1 MMRSVLA
8 GLAEFT
14 LTALVIAV
22 VILAVLVPVAMSQPD
37 LGQVLGLFLLGPFG
51 TMRHLGNVLELAT
64 PTMLTGLAATLIFRA
79 GSFNLGVEGSFFL
92 GGIAATAAALLLPLT
107 GLVAAP
113 TAILVGALVGSLAC
127 SVPGYIKVR
136 FGASEM
142 VNSLVL
148 NFAFLYA
155 GVFILNYYL
164 RDPNAGALMSYRL
177 PEDFTLDR
185 LMAGTRLHTGV
196 IVAFIACLIGGIWL
210 YGTRGGLNLRI
221 VGAGAG
227 FAQHLGLNSGALVM
241 RAQIIGGLVAGMA
254 GAIEVLGLYNRFS
267 WTGLPGHGWTGITI
281 AILARENPF
290 LVIPAALFL
299 AYLQVGGDMLARNLA
314 VPSEVVGLVTA
325 AIMLVVTSAA
335 IFRHPAF
342 LRLIRDIKGQEQSA

>member
-1 MMRSVLA
+1 MIRSILA
-8 GLAEFT
+8 GLAEFALT
-14 LTALVIAV
+14 LAVVAV
-22 VILAVLVPVAMSQPD
+22 VILLVLVPVALSQPD
-37 LGQVLGLFLLGPFG
+37 PGQVLGMFLLGPFG
-51 TMRHLGNVLELAT
+51 TVRHMGNILELAT
-64 PTMLTGLAATLIFRA
+64 PTMLTGLAAALIFRA
-79 GSFNLGVEGSFFL
+79 GSFNLGIEGSFFV
-92 GGIAATAAALLLPLT
+92 GGLAATAAAILLPLT

-113 TAILVGALVGSLAC
+113 VAILVGALMGSLAC
-127 SVPGYIKVR
+127 IVPGYLKVR

-177 PEDFTLDR
+177 PADFGLDR
-185 LMAGTRLHTGV
+185 ILSGTRLHTGV
-196 IVAFIACLIGGIWL
+196 VVAFLACIIGGIWL

-221 VGAGAG
+221 VGLGPG
-227 FAQHLGLNSGALVM
+227 FARHLGLNASSLIM
-241 RAQIIGGLVAGMA
+241 RAQIAGGLVAGMA

-267 WTGLPGHGWTGITI
+267 WTALPGHGWTGITV

-314 VPSEVVGLVTA
+314 IPSEVVGLVTA
-325 AIMLVVTSAA
+325 AIMLAVTATA

-342 LRLIRDIKGQEQSA
+342 LRLIRNIKGQEQVA

>member
-1 MMRSVLA
+1 MMRSILA
-8 GLAEFT
+8 GLTEFA
-14 LTALVIAV
+14 LTVLVVAV
-22 VILAVLVPVAMSQPD
+22 VILAVLVPVALSQPD
-37 LGQVLGLFLLGPFG
+37 PGQVLGLFLLGPFG
-51 TMRHLGNVLELAT
+51 TMRHVGNILELAT
-64 PTMLTGLAATLIFRA
+64 PTMLTGLAATLIFRV
-79 GSFNLGVEGSFFL
+79 GSFNLGVEGSFFV
-92 GGIAATAAALLLPLT
+92 GGIAATASALLLPLT
-107 GLVAAP
+107 GFVAAP
-113 TAILVGALVGSLAC
+113 TAIVLGALFGSLAC
-127 SVPGYIKVR
+127 IAPGYLKVR

-155 GVFILNYYL
+155 GVYILNYFL

-177 PEDFTLDR
+177 PADFGLDR
-185 LMAGTRLHTGV
+185 IMQGTRLHTGV
-196 IVAFIACLIGGIWL
+196 IVAFIACIIGGIWL

-221 VGAGAG
+221 VGNGPG
-227 FAQHLGLNSGALVM
+227 FARHLGLNTSALIM
-241 RAQIIGGLVAGMA
+241 RAQIVGGLVAGMA

-267 WTGLPGHGWTGITI
+267 WVALPGHGWTGITV

-325 AIMLVVTSAA
+325 AIMLAVTAAA

-342 LRLIRDIKGQEQSA
+342 LRLTRDIKGQEQAA

>member
-1 MMRSVLA
+1 MMRAILA
-8 GLAEFT
+8 GLTEFA
-14 LTALVIAV
+14 LTVLVVGI
-22 VILAVLVPVAMSQPD
+22 VILAVLVPVALSQPAPAD
-37 LGQVLGLFLLGPFG
+37 VLGMFLLGPFG
-51 TMRHLGNVLELAT
+51 TMRHIGNILELAT

-92 GGIAATAAALLLPLT
+92 GGISATAAALLLPLT
-107 GLVAAP
+107 GFIAAP
-113 TAILVGALVGSLAC
+113 TAIIVGALVGSLAC
-127 SVPGYIKVR
+127 VVPGYLKVK

-155 GVFILNYYL
+155 GVFVLNYVL

-177 PEDFTLDR
+177 PGDFGLDR
-185 LMAGTRLHTGV
+185 IMQGTRLHTGV
-196 IVAFIACLIGGIWL
+196 IIAFIACLLGGIWL
-210 YGTRGGLNLRI
+210 YGMRGGLNLRI
-221 VGAGAG
+221 VGLGPG
-227 FAQHLGLNSGALVM
+227 FAQHLGLNASSLIM
-241 RAQIIGGLVAGMA
+241 RAQIAGGLVAGMA

-267 WTGLPGHGWTGITI
+267 WTALPGHGWTGITV

-299 AYLQVGGDMLARNLA
+299 AYLQVGGDLLARNLA
-314 VPSEVVGLVTA
+314 IPSEVVGLVTA
-325 AIMLVVTSAA
+325 AIMLAVTATA

-342 LRLIRDIKGQEQSA
+342 LRLIRDIKGKEQVA

>member
-1 MMRSVLA
+1 MIRSILA
-8 GLAEFT
+8 GLTEFA
-14 LTALVIAV
+14 LTILVVAV
-22 VILAVLVPVAMSQPD
+22 VILAVLVPVALSQPD
-37 LGQVLGLFLLGPFG
+37 PGQVLSLFLLGPFG
-51 TMRHLGNVLELAT
+51 TMRHMGNILELAT

-79 GSFNLGVEGSFFL
+79 GSFNLGIEGSFFV
-92 GGIAATAAALLLPLT
+92 GGIAATAAALLLPLI
-107 GLVAAP
+107 GFVAAP
-113 TAILVGALVGSLAC
+113 TAILIGALFGSLAC
-127 SVPGYIKVR
+127 AIPGYLKVR

-155 GVFILNYYL
+155 GVFILNYFL

-177 PEDFTLDR
+177 PGDFGLDR
-185 LMAGTRLHTGV
+185 IMQGTRLHTGV
-196 IVAFIACLIGGIWL
+196 IIAFIACIIGGIWL

-221 VGAGAG
+221 VGSGPA
-227 FAQHLGLNSGALVM
+227 FAQHLGFNTSALIM
-241 RAQIIGGLVAGMA
+241 RAQIAGGLVAGMA

-267 WTGLPGHGWTGITI
+267 WVALPGHGWTGITV

-325 AIMLVVTSAA
+325 AIMLAVTAGA

-342 LRLIRDIKGQEQSA
+342 LRLIRDIKGQEQVA